1 MSQSRAKGTRIGP
14 TQFRALLA
22 KAKSN
27 PDFRD
32 NLIRSPD
39 ATLRAEGLRP
49 DPHWVHFFGELH
61 ASDFEKRINTQ
72 ISILDGE
79 GEGLG

>member
-1 MSQSRAKGTRIGP
+1 MAQSHAKSARIDPTRL
-14 TQFRALLA
+14 RALLT

-27 PDFRD
+27 PAFRD
-32 NLIRSPD
+32 KLIGSPD

-49 DPHWVHFFGELH
+49 DSHWVHFFGELH

-72 ISILDGE
+72 IIIQDGE